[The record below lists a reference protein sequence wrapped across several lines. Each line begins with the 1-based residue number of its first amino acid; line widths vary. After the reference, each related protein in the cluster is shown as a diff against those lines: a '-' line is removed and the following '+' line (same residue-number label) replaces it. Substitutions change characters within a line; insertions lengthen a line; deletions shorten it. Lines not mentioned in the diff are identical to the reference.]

1 MNPWHLVWIIPLS
14 ASVGCVISALL
25 IAAGQGDEYNGYDS
39 YDC

>member
-14 ASVGCVISALL
+14 AF
-25 IAAGQGDEYNGYDS
+25 AGFSLCAMLTVAKQADEYMD